1 MKKFNYAYLCPSAA
15 LERFEVW
22 FNYLNIMK
30 LRIMLQN
37 YWCGKRGKAA
47 VNNPT
52 GSGES
57 FIGFKLCEAHPDSRV
72 CWLSP
77 SSYIFDTQIENL
89 RSTMAG
95 CAPETSSSSHMPS
108 SCFGTKM
115 KCKLFSR
122 TSLFLLSFIGVE
134 RKCGDKVS
142 ELAGQDT
149 NGSGRLD
156 LRRQNAIF
164 KVTKTFL

>member
-47 VNNPT
+47 VNKPT

-89 RSTMAG
+89 RCSTDG
-95 CAPETSSSSHMPS
+95 YVPENIFFFTYA
-108 SCFGTKM
+108 
-115 KCKLFSR
+115 KLM
-122 TSLFLLSFIGVE
+122 LLSKNEVQAIQPDFIILAHE
-134 RKCGDKVS
+134 DIPVS
-142 ELAGQDT
+142 CITESGYHLGQ
-149 NGSGRLD
+149 
-156 LRRQNAIF
+156 
-164 KVTKTFL
+164 